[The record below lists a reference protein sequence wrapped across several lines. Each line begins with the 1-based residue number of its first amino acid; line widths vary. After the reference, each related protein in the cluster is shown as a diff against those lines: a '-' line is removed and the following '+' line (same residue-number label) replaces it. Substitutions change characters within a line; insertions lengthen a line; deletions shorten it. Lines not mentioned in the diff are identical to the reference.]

1 MCAVALA
8 VTGCSSDSS
17 RRDAAAGMDATSST
31 DSRQPDHP
39 GVDGGSDAL
48 LCFDPTD
55 CPTGQ
60 RCCLRFD
67 NNSGSGT
74 VNCQE
79 SALCPGDGV
88 STYIA
93 CATDTDCPTAAPKCT
108 FLTTAQQRDFN
119 ICE

>member
-1 MCAVALA
+1 MA
-8 VTGCSSDSS
+8 S
-17 RRDAAAGMDATSST
+17 MDATGST
-31 DSRQPDHP
+31 DSGQPDHP
-39 GVDGGSDAL
+39 GVDGGSDGI

-60 RCCLRFD
+60 TCCLRFE
-67 NNSGSGT
+67 NSSGT
-74 VNCQE
+74 VSCQQ

-93 CATDTDCPTAAPKCT
+93 CATDADCPSAAMKCT
-108 FLTTAQQRDFN
+108 FLTTALQRDFN